1 MAETDDSDE
10 LRFVRPTPN
19 VGVGTGVLLLN
30 QSDRILLV
38 RRPFSLETDRG
49 EWSQPGGRLEFA
61 QEPQTAIRDLVA
73 RRFGLTLPTL
83 DLLTVHTHMS
93 RHLETEVQWISICY
107 LCTDFT
113 PERRTS
119 GELSM
124 PNWEWFP
131 LTNLPSS
138 LTNYTVATIAALLKR
153 LHT

>member
-1 MAETDDSDE
+1 MSELQDTDD
-10 LRFVRPTPN
+10 LRFIQPTPN
-19 VGVGTGVLLLN
+19 VGIGTGVLLLN
-30 QSDRILLV
+30 NSDRVLLV

-61 QEPQTAIRDLVA
+61 QEPETALRQLVR
-73 RRFGLTLPTL
+73 RRFGITLSAL

-93 RHLETEVQWISICY
+93 RHLETEVQWVSICY
-107 LCTDFT
+107 LCTRFT
-113 PERRTS
+113 TEKSVS
-119 GELSM
+119 GELTM

-138 LTNYTVATIAALLKR
+138 LTTYTVATVAALLKR